1 MDHDAPLTPI
11 HVIQGE
17 SAFSPFAGKTVKV
30 RGVVTGRGRKGYF
43 VQSEE
48 RNTNPRCSD
57 AIFVFSPRR
66 KAKVGSFVEL
76 TGRVL
81 DYVRDEGGRPTT
93 QLKLFEAIILE
104 ETGPEVSPIW
114 LNNALLPSDATKLAQ
129 TLNGLEGMLVGIEA
143 GAVFTAPS
151 NPYGDYV
158 CVPKD
163 VVAARASN
171 GGILVDPEHP
181 SRWFPGFRIV
191 NRSAAPKLNVG
202 ATLLQPV
209 TGPLNYRADAFQI
222 VARSAVKFENAQV
235 PYSQVSF
242 EAREHATT
250 ILTLNGFN
258 LDAHLEDLSL
268 VESRRDVDDD
278 VRYGRFELLAK
289 AIVEQADSPDI
300 IALQEIQDNDGA
312 EITDVVDATDT
323 YKQLAKDILF
333 LGGPE
338 YAWADIPPARGADG
352 GQPGGNIRN
361 GFLYNPTRVA
371 IEAGSLRRL
380 GDNSEAFDGSRKPL
394 MARFKVLSSG
404 AFLDLVNVHLASKR
418 HQKSIF
424 SPEQPGFDPREPVRI
439 AQAQLIRRALEDR
452 QDSVDYYV
460 TGDFNDFE
468 FSPTLRALC
477 GEDGFNMVEALEPN
491 ERFDYNHRGQLQV
504 LMHGVVQRSAH
515 EEGRVSYQILHGNEL
530 TGVKPGADTCKASDH
545 AYVIAQIKVSA

>member
-1 MDHDAPLTPI
+1 MDQDAPLTPI
-11 HVIQGE
+11 HAIQGE
-17 SAFSPFAGKTVKV
+17 GVFSPFAGKTVKV
-30 RGVVTGRGRKGYF
+30 RGVVTGRGRRGYF
-43 VQSEE
+43 VQAAQ
-48 RNTNPRCSD
+48 RNGNPRCSD

-66 KAKVGSFVEL
+66 KGRVGSLVEL
-76 TGRVL
+76 TGKVV
-81 DYVRDEGGRPTT
+81 DFVKNEGARPTT
-93 QLKLFEAIILE
+93 QLKLLEATRLE
-104 ETGPEVSPIW
+104 DAGPEVSPIW

-163 VVAARASN
+163 VIAARAKN

-191 NRSAAPKLNVG
+191 KRDSAPKLNVG
-202 ATLLQPV
+202 ATLLEPV
-209 TGPLNYRADAFQI
+209 TGPLNYRANAFQI
-222 VARSAVKFENAQV
+222 VARSAVKFKDAKV
-235 PYSQVSF
+235 PYSQASF
-242 EAREHATT
+242 ETREHATT

-268 VESRRDVDDD
+268 VDSDRDVDDD

-289 AIVEQADSPDI
+289 AIVRQARSPDI

-312 EITDVVDATDT
+312 EMTDVVDATDT

-333 LGGPE
+333 LGGPK
-338 YAWADIPPARGADG
+338 YAWADIPPANGEDG

-361 GFLYNPTRVA
+361 GFLYNPTYVA

-380 GDNSEAFDGSRKPL
+380 GEKTEEFEGSRKPL

-404 AFLDLVNVHLASKR
+404 AFLDVVNVHLASKR

-424 SPEQPGFDPREPVRI
+424 SPEQPGVDAREPVRV
-439 AQAQLIRRALEDR
+439 AQAQLIHDVIKGR
-452 QDSVDYYV
+452 QDSSDYYV

-477 GEDGFNMVEALEPN
+477 GDDGFNMVESLEPT

-504 LMHGVVQRSAH
+504 LMHGVVSRSAY
-515 EEGRVSYQILHGNEL
+515 EDGRVRYQILHGNEL
-530 TGVKPGADTCKASDH
+530 TGVKPGADAHKASDH
-545 AYVIAQIKVSA
+545 AYVIAQYSVSA